1 MNVSNEQKT
10 KNQEAFRQFLGCM
23 IIRTCKLNIKV
34 LKVSTDIP
42 AALVP
47 EIHVAD
53 GY

>member
-10 KNQEAFRQFLGCM
+10 KNQEAFRQFLSC
-23 IIRTCKLNIKV
+23 INIRTFKLNISV

-42 AALVP
+42 TALVP